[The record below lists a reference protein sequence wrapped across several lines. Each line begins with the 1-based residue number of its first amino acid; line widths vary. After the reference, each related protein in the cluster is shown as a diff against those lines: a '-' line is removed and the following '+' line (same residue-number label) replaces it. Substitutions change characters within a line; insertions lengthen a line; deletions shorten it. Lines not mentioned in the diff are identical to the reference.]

1 MKEWQRLFQDNQ
13 KTKTMRDIKYLVVHC
28 TATPQTATVS
38 SIQNYWKNTLKW
50 VMPGYHFMIKSDG
63 EIIQLL
69 EIEKISNGVKGFNS
83 VSINISYI
91 GGVDSENKPIDNRT
105 PAQRRSLT
113 DLLTK
118 LKKEF
123 PKAIIQGHRD
133 FPNVK
138 KACPSFNAKEE
149 YKNL

>member
-1 MKEWQRLFQDNQ
+1 
-13 KTKTMRDIKYLVVHC
+13 MRDIKYIVVHC

-83 VSINISYI
+83 VSINISYHKGMKI
-91 GGVDSENKPIDNRT
+91 SI
-105 PAQRRSLT
+105 
-113 DLLTK
+113 
-118 LKKEF
+118 
-123 PKAIIQGHRD
+123 
-133 FPNVK
+133 
-138 KACPSFNAKEE
+138 
-149 YKNL
+149 